1 MVDQKIKSEFREPL
15 FYTFLEKWLQIKC
28 SIVIFISLNLSESST
43 TDISLLFGSILV
55 GLGPD
60 IDAINGQ
67 DDVYL
72 EFVPVLSSRYTL
84 NSCNAINSSEFAI
97 AHHCTAITTHN
108 PLSKEMSCH
117 HFPNWAQFFT
127 HTYIDNQNHLQQIN
141 IDLYVNY
148 QNIKFIGRVKVAWH
162 SSVKNCAHL

>member
-1 MVDQKIKSEFREPL
+1 MQCYQLKQVC
-15 FYTFLEKWLQIKC
+15 YCT
-28 SIVIFISLNLSESST
+28 SLLNHPESST

-117 HFPNWAQFFT
+117 HFPNWAQFFN

-141 IDLYVNY
+141 IY
-148 QNIKFIGRVKVAWH
+148 FIRKLSKYKIYRKREGCVPFFCEKLRP
-162 SSVKNCAHL
+162 SMKNCCIM

>member
-1 MVDQKIKSEFREPL
+1 MI
-15 FYTFLEKWLQIKC
+15 
-28 SIVIFISLNLSESST
+28 
-43 TDISLLFGSILV
+43 LLFGSILV

-141 IDLYVNY
+141 IDFSRKLSKHKIYRKRDG
-148 QNIKFIGRVKVAWH
+148 QNVSKLPLRQSATTFLEK
-162 SSVKNCAHL
+162 

>member
-141 IDLYVNY
+141 ID
-148 QNIKFIGRVKVAWH
+148 FIRKLSKHKIYRKRVH
-162 SSVKNCAHL
+162 